1 MRGGWWV
8 VAPIAGYVQMEDSR
22 FVDSCRS
29 SPKKLCRNNVP
40 RIPGGSSDSDI
51 ARYQSHANYPRYARP
66 RKMPQEIWTLRRSPA
81 YGDARGDV
89 RSSKGATI

>member
-1 MRGGWWV
+1 
-8 VAPIAGYVQMEDSR
+8 MEDSR

-51 ARYQSHANYPRYARP
+51 VRYQSRVKYPRYERYRKLP
-66 RKMPQEIWTLRRSPA
+66 REIGTNYDGGPAVRRESLRTLR
-81 YGDARGDV
+81 YD
-89 RSSKGATI
+89 KKN